1 MKNSYDIVAD
11 AVREYWKN
19 NYPQTVI
26 AFFYQKY
33 EFNDKWEWH
42 EELVECSAFND
53 YETVI
58 YQNDFCEGQTCVK
71 DISIIPLD
79 DIIECYVKK
88 YIKSAQPEIIRCKD
102 CCHHHYEHEIPY
114 CDQINYGY
122 GWKDDDFCSRAERRE
137 NERSN

>member
-42 EELVECSAFND
+42 EELVECNAFND

-58 YQNDFCEGQTCVK
+58 YQNDFCECQTCVK
-71 DISIIPLD
+71 DISIISLD
-79 DIIECYVKK
+79 DIIEK
-88 YIKSAQPEIIRCKD
+88 YIESAQPEIIRCKD
-102 CCHHHYEHEIPY
+102 CIHAGEKPIADGRYLCDIHGTFMYY
-114 CDQINYGY
+114 CSD
-122 GWKDDDFCSRAERRE
+122 AERQE
-137 NERSN
+137 DG